1 MSRRTAMLC
10 VLIAMFFFSF
20 FYRTSPA
27 VIAPYLSREFSLGA
41 ERLGLLSSIFF
52 AVFAAVQVPLGP
64 ALDFIGP
71 RRVIASLGTLGALG
85 SLIFAL
91 APSFNVCL
99 IGRGLIGLGMSCM
112 YMGTLTVVANW
123 FPPRSFATVTGIV
136 ASLGNAGALTAT
148 LPLALLAASLGWRGS
163 FLLFA
168 SINLVLAALVW
179 VIVRDRPFPSLAARG
194 RGEFK
199 LVQAFRAVL
208 GNSSFWSIAF
218 LNFFTAGSFLAIQ
231 GLWGGPFLMDV
242 FGLTPVGA
250 GTILSSIAAGYIV
263 GCPLTGTISD
273 RLVASRKKLTVAVL
287 SIYLVPLLLLCAFL
301 QPGRSVYLVPA
312 YFSLGLFASGSV
324 LFITHLKE
332 LFPPQI
338 VGTALSCSNFFA
350 IGGAGVLQYLMG
362 WIIERH
368 PSVNHVYPLEAY
380 REAFMLLLV
389 GMILSLLFYLRTEE
403 VSPKR

>member
-1 MSRRTAMLC
+1 
-10 VLIAMFFFSF
+10 
-20 FYRTSPA
+20 
-27 VIAPYLSREFSLGA
+27 
-41 ERLGLLSSIFF
+41 
-52 AVFAAVQVPLGP
+52 
-64 ALDFIGP
+64 
-71 RRVIASLGTLGALG
+71 
-85 SLIFAL
+85 
-91 APSFNVCL
+91 
-99 IGRGLIGLGMSCM
+99 
-112 YMGTLTVVANW
+112 
-123 FPPRSFATVTGIV
+123 
-136 ASLGNAGALTAT
+136 
-148 LPLALLAASLGWRGS
+148 
-163 FLLFA
+163 
-168 SINLVLAALVW
+168 
-179 VIVRDRPFPSLAARG
+179 
-194 RGEFK
+194 
-199 LVQAFRAVL
+199 
-208 GNSSFWSIAF
+208 
-218 LNFFTAGSFLAIQ
+218 
-231 GLWGGPFLMDV
+231 MDV

-301 QPGRSVYLVPA
+301 RPGRSVYLVPA

-324 LFITHLKE
+324 LFMTHLKE

-368 PSVNHVYPLEAY
+368 PSVNRVYPLEAY